1 MLKLETVLQA
11 YAYGIFPMAE
21 SREDKGLFWVDPEHR
36 GIIPLWRFH
45 VSRSLARTI
54 RRGGWRVTVDTAF
67 EHVVEGCAEAKPGR
81 ETTWINA
88 PILDL
93 YTRLH
98 TAGFAHSIEVWR
110 EERLVGGLY
119 GVALGAAFFGE
130 SMFSRVTDAS
140 KVALVHTVA
149 RLKAGGYC
157 LLDTQFVTPH
167 LQRFGAIE
175 IPRSDYHRRLR
186 DALPRTADFYS
197 LSGDAS
203 PELVLQLSTQTS

>member
-21 SREDKGLFWVDPEHR
+21 SKEDEGLFWVDPEHR
-36 GIIPLWRFH
+36 GIIPLGRFH

-54 RRGGWRVTVDTAF
+54 RQGRFRVTVDTHFRA
-67 EHVVEGCAEAKPGR
+67 VVEGCAEARPGR
-81 ETTWINA
+81 ENSWING

-98 TAGFAHSIEVWR
+98 TGGFAHSVEVWQG
-110 EERLVGGLY
+110 ERMVGGLY
-119 GVALGAAFFGE
+119 GVSLGGAFFGE
-130 SMFSRVTDAS
+130 SMFSRMTDAS

-157 LLDTQFVTPH
+157 LMDTQFLTAH
-167 LQRFGAIE
+167 LQRFGAVE

-197 LSGDAS
+197 LAADAA